1 MQKPDSPQNPFNDLI
16 PELRDWN
23 GGKGVDAEAWISM
36 VGRYDLAIGYSLIFW
51 PRFVAF
57 DGYVLRDGFSEESVR
72 GFEEATQGNRAAVEA
87 VVNHLHVVDIH
98 GNEPLP
104 AEAQIRFLGRVLK
117 SIYEVKLK
125 ADFPDRSFV
134 VEFNDQPDLDPIEYE
149 VTFYQA

>member
-1 MQKPDSPQNPFNDLI
+1 
-16 PELRDWN
+16 
-23 GGKGVDAEAWISM
+23 
-36 VGRYDLAIGYSLIFW
+36 
-51 PRFVAF
+51 
-57 DGYVLRDGFSEESVR
+57 
-72 GFEEATQGNRAAVEA
+72 
-87 VVNHLHVVDIH
+87 VNHLHVVDIH